1 MKLGTQLKK
10 LHDRIKVE
18 RMYKTN
24 LTNTTQIEDIIKIN
38 KIMKFQKSDIKS
50 LEEHLAFLQNLLS
63 MIRNGAT
70 GFDLAHEVEK
80 NKEVKKLIYDGILF
94 YNTFIEIGNT
104 RFMDAPDKK
113 KIDYEVFRTVE
124 DTEKFIF
131 LVWLRETINSI
142 EKEFKP
148 KGDYAKYLEIK
159 KQNELREKLT
169 HCKNCGEP
177 IRSIEQDFCEK
188 CGFQFV

>member
-10 LHDRIKVE
+10 LHNRIKVE

-50 LEEHLAFLQNLLS
+50 LEEHLVFLKWLLR

-94 YNTFIEIGNT
+94 YNT
-104 RFMDAPDKK
+104 DS
-113 KIDYEVFRTVE
+113 FR
-124 DTEKFIF
+124 
-131 LVWLRETINSI
+131 S
-142 EKEFKP
+142 
-148 KGDYAKYLEIK
+148 
-159 KQNELREKLT
+159 
-169 HCKNCGEP
+169 
-177 IRSIEQDFCEK
+177 
-188 CGFQFV
+188 